1 MWAALKAAARA
12 GALIW
17 LVASFALPAEAKP
30 APKAH
35 ASQTHAAKAHVTKAK
50 GGKAR
55 VSKAHAKGPPAK
67 IHASKATVAKA
78 APPKPKPE
86 PLQAAAYAPP
96 EHHASY
102 ASCGD
107 APEPFQKAAVE
118 NAKSIDSLD
127 WKPFGLPEKGWA
139 IYEILVAQEIGT
151 TCGAGT
157 PGFAKA
163 LGAFQA
169 KYSLPADGVFA
180 LPTFETLKGVWQER
194 RPFVMMRVQ
203 KLCPDAPA
211 EQMLIGI
218 PKDQET
224 FERQDRALRLD
235 TILAYEAMVAA
246 ARNESSVLRADPKAL
261 SIFSGYRSP
270 ESDKIR
276 CDTEHN
282 CDGARRAACSAHRTG
297 TAVDLDVGWA
307 QGVQADTT
315 TTENRMMQT
324 RTAAYKWM
332 VKNAGRFGFVNYP
345 FEPWH
350 WEYVGPLTAL
360 GQTPAPLPAPGA
372 PAGSAAVQAA
382 QGGTTGP

>member
-1 MWAALKAAARA
+1 MIGLAATL
-12 GALIW
+12 
-17 LVASFALPAEAKP
+17 ALPAEAKP
-30 APKAH
+30 APKARP
-35 ASQTHAAKAHVTKAK
+35 AKAHAAKDHVTKAK
-50 GGKAR
+50 ASAAR
-55 VSKAHAKGPPAK
+55 VSKAHAKGPPPKARV
-67 IHASKATVAKA
+67 SKVAVAKA
-78 APPKPKPE
+78 PPPRLAPA
-86 PLQAAAYAPP
+86 LAATYAPP
-96 EHHASY
+96 EHHANY

-107 APEPFQKAAVE
+107 APELFQKAAVE
-118 NAKSIDSLD
+118 NAKSIDTLD

-151 TCGAGT
+151 HCGAGT

-211 EQMLIGI
+211 EPMLIGI
-218 PKDQET
+218 PQEQET
-224 FERQDRALRLD
+224 FARPDRSLRLD
-235 TILAYEAMVAA
+235 ALLAYEQMVAA
-246 ARNESSVLRADPKAL
+246 ARAESSALRADPKAL

-307 QGVQADTT
+307 QGVTADTT

-332 VKNAGRFGFVNYP
+332 VKNASRFGFVNYP

-360 GQTPAPLPAPGA
+360 GQVPAALPSSGTAA
-372 PAGSAAVQAA
+372 AAVQAGAVQQPQAA
-382 QGGTTGP
+382 QAGTTGP